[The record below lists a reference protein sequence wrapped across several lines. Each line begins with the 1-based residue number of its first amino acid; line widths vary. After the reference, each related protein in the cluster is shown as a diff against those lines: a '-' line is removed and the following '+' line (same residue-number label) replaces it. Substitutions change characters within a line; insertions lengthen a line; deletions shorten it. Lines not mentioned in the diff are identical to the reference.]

1 MFENIAGIGVFKG
14 VDKQK
19 ITLAFEQ
26 VRYQIREYEAEN
38 IIAYAGDTCEYL
50 YVLLEGRVRG
60 EMVNIK
66 NQNVIVDDISAPN
79 TFAEAFLFATQNKIA
94 VNIVASTKAKI
105 ILLPREE
112 FLKLLHLEPQT
123 LENYLNAVSNRFVTV
138 AQKLR
143 FLTLKSVKKKI
154 AHYLFGLAREN
165 KGKDYF
171 GLGKTHA
178 ALASLF
184 GITRPALTKNLL
196 ELQEEG
202 VIEIKNKRVRILDKE
217 KLVSY

>member
-1 MFENIAGIGVFKG
+1 MFEKIVGIGVFKG
-14 VDKQK
+14 VKREK
-19 ITLAFEQ
+19 IALAFEQ
-26 VRYQIREYEAEN
+26 VHYQIREYEAEN

-79 TFAEAFLFATQNKIA
+79 TFAEAFLFATQNKIV
-94 VNIVASTKAKI
+94 VNIVASTKAKV
-105 ILLPREE
+105 ILLSREE
-112 FLKLLHLEPQT
+112 FLKLLHLETQI
-123 LENYLNAVSNRFVTV
+123 LENYLNIVSNRFVTV

-143 FLTLKSVKKKI
+143 FLTLKSVKKKL
-154 AHYLFGLAREN
+154 AHYLFGLDREN
-165 KGKDYF
+165 KGKTSF
-171 GLGKTHA
+171 LLGKTHA
-178 ALASLF
+178 SLASLF

-202 VIEIKNKRVRILDKE
+202 VIEIKDKQVRILDKE
-217 KLVSY
+217 KLASY

>member
-1 MFENIAGIGVFKG
+1 
-14 VDKQK
+14 
-19 ITLAFEQ
+19 
-26 VRYQIREYEAEN
+26 
-38 IIAYAGDTCEYL
+38 
-50 YVLLEGRVRG
+50 
-60 EMVNIK
+60 MVNIK

-94 VNIVASTKAKI
+94 VNIVASTKAKV

-112 FLKLLHLEPQT
+112 FLKLLNLETQI

-143 FLTLKSVKKKI
+143 FLTLKSVKKKL
-154 AHYLFGLAREN
+154 AHYLL
-165 KGKDYF
+165 
-171 GLGKTHA
+171 
-178 ALASLF
+178 LF

-217 KLVSY
+217 KLASY